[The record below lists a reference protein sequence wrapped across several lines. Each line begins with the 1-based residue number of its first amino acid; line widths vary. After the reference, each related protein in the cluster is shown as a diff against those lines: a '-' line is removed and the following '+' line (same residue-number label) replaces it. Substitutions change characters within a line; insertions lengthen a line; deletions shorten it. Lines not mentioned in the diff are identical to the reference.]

1 MIVRPVLQ
9 LPTQPWSLS
18 NCASLNQRD
27 QLVAFWL
34 AAPEDLLPSLWSSPV
49 GETTK
54 AMIRSLE
61 SNTEFSDEQ
70 VSLRNA
76 IGERLSAGLQSPM
89 AIQLLLANFLYSP
102 PELLQ
107 IADAEAQL
115 PGWLYADYCT
125 IYEQPV
131 NAERSSFENLLNFFV
146 WCFLPLFRN

>member
-1 MIVRPVLQ
+1 
-9 LPTQPWSLS
+9 
-18 NCASLNQRD
+18 
-27 QLVAFWL
+27 
-34 AAPEDLLPSLWSSPV
+34 
-49 GETTK
+49 
-54 AMIRSLE
+54 MIRSLE

-115 PGWLYADYCT
+115 PGWLYADYCA

-131 NAERSSFENLLNFFV
+131 NAEQINFGKPSTE
-146 WCFLPLFRN
+146 LPQPDFGHFPALFRINSNRVQLNRLLVCRCIISTLKIKKFLSFVRFVFH